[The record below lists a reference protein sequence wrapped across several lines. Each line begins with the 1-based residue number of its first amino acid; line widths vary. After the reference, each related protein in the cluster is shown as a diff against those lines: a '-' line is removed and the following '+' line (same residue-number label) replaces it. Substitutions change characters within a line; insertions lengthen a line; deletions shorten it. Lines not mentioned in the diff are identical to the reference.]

1 MQVTYD
7 PAKRAKTLQERG
19 LDFEDAGHVL
29 SSPAIRFEDTR
40 ADYGECRMICIGM
53 LRDRMVAVGYVQRG
67 PTCHVF
73 SMRKCN
79 AREIKRY
86 AAALLQQAG
95 QGPAGDH

>member
-1 MQVTYD
+1 
-7 PAKRAKTLQERG
+7 
-19 LDFEDAGHVL
+19 
-29 SSPAIRFEDTR
+29 
-40 ADYGECRMICIGM
+40 MICIGM